1 MRSVCRRFLCAALTG
16 WLVFGVSSSDAQ
28 PAVKQVLLL
37 QSFHHGVMVHDYL
50 TGNLQV
56 DLDQLTGRPVNVV
69 QVNVSPAGNV
79 GASDKAI
86 VDYIQSLYAD
96 RPKPDLIV
104 TIAGPASVF
113 ARKYRR
119 LLFPETPLLL
129 AAVDQRYLGDAPL
142 GENETAVAV
151 NGDFPR
157 GIDQILHMLPLTRQ
171 VFMVMGSGPLARFW
185 RVQLEKEFRR
195 FGDRLTF
202 IWSDDLSLA
211 DILRR
216 CARLPDHSAIFYLA
230 FGSDAVGGTYADD
243 RVLAELHATANA
255 PMFGVQSVML
265 GTGIVGGRMIPDEDL
280 SRNIADVAVRI
291 LNGASPES
299 VKVPTQQLGPP
310 MFDWRELQ
318 RWGIADSVLPPG
330 SVVRYRAPSL
340 WQEHRATVLT
350 AAGALLIQSLLI
362 GGLLYERRARH
373 RAEMENRANLAL
385 AADASRRETM
395 SALTSS
401 IAHELGQPLS
411 AVMHNAQALQMMVT
425 ANRATSDTIGE
436 ILSDIQAQSVRAT
449 QIVDRHRSM
458 LRSHQLQKKSID
470 VRAVIEEG
478 LALVAHD
485 LRARQIES
493 TVSLSSHSCI
503 ICGDQVLLQQVLV
516 NLLMNAIDAMADTP
530 PARRRVAIRCD
541 ATAGNVEISVRD
553 TGKGLP
559 ADVMGTLFKP
569 FVTTK
574 SHGLGIGLTIV
585 RTIVSAHDGTIRAL
599 NNPDGGATFTVTLP
613 RSEAPGILSESPADA

>member
-1 MRSVCRRFLCAALTG
+1 MRSVCRRFFCALVAG
-16 WLVFGVSSSDAQ
+16 WLVAGAWSSDAQ
-28 PAVKQVLLL
+28 TPVRQVLLL

-79 GASDKAI
+79 GASDKAS
-86 VDYIQSLYAD
+86 VDYVQSLYAD

-119 LLFPETPLLL
+119 QLFPDTPLLL
-129 AAVDQRYLGDAPL
+129 AAVDERYLGDVPL

-157 GIDQILHMLPLTRQ
+157 GIEQILQLLPQTKH
-171 VFMVMGSGPLARFW
+171 VFMVMGSGTLARFW
-185 RVQLEKEFRR
+185 RAQLEKEFRR
-195 FGDRLTF
+195 FHDRLTF

-216 CARLPDHSAIFYLA
+216 CASLPSHSAIFYLA

-255 PMFGVQSVML
+255 PMFGVQSVMI
-265 GTGIVGGRMIPDEDL
+265 GTGIVGGSMIPDEDL
-280 SRNIADVAVRI
+280 SRNIADAAVRI

-299 VKVPTQQLGPP
+299 VKVPTQQLGLPI
-310 MFDWRELQ
+310 FDWRELQ
-318 RWGIADSVLPPG
+318 RWGIPESRLPPG
-330 SVVRYRAPSL
+330 SVVRFRQPSL
-340 WQEHRATVLT
+340 WAEYKLTVLT
-350 AAGALLIQSLLI
+350 AAGALALQTLLI
-362 GGLLYERRARH
+362 VGLLYQRRARH
-373 RAEMENRANLAL
+373 RAELESRKNLAL

-411 AVMHNAQALQMMVT
+411 AMMHNAQALQMMVT

-436 ILSDIQAQSVRAT
+436 VLSDIETQGVRAT
-449 QIVDRHRSM
+449 QIVDRHRTM
-458 LRSHQLQKKSID
+458 LRSRQMQKQPLD
-470 VRAVIEEG
+470 VHAVIEES

-485 LRARQIES
+485 LRERQVELI
-493 TVSLSSHSCI
+493 VNQSSNPCI
-503 ICGDQVLLQQVLV
+503 ISGDQVLLQQVLV
-516 NLLMNAIDAMADTP
+516 NLMLNAIDAMADTP
-530 PARRRVAIRCD
+530 PARRHIRIRCD
-541 ATAGNVEISVRD
+541 VRKSDVEISVRD

-559 ADVMGTLFKP
+559 ADVMGTLFEP

-585 RTIVSAHDGTIRAL
+585 RTIIDAHGGTIDAR
-599 NNPDGGATFTVTLP
+599 NNPDGGATFTVTL
-613 RSEAPGILSESPADA
+613 RREAAAILSESPVDA